1 METACLHVAVEVAG
15 LEVVACDSCRSV
27 EWYRGGS
34 GLDPME
40 GMAAL
45 FGDFD
50 LVGAL
55 PAIFAPSNEVLLYRP
70 GSTRQRGRLEAFPV
84 ESWLRATPDLWMSHD
99 GEHLVLAPTDPL
111 MFNNL
116 TQGA

>member
-1 METACLHVAVEVAG
+1 METNCLHQAVCVGG
-15 LEVVACDSCRSV
+15 LEVVACDACRTI
-27 EWYRGGS
+27 EWYRGGR
-34 GLDPME
+34 GIDPME

-50 LVGAL
+50 LVGSL
-55 PAIFAPSNEVLLYRP
+55 PAVFAPSTEVLLYRP
-70 GSTRQRGRLEAFPV
+70 GSRHQRQRFDPFPR

-111 MFNNL
+111 TFTNL
-116 TQGA
+116 TRGA